1 MKLADC
7 YRLLGLKE
15 GASYDEI
22 KAAYRRLA
30 RRYHPDMNPG
40 SVKAKDTFIQL
51 TDAYHKLIDA
61 AQPSILKA
69 RRKAQTATQPTTAQA
84 AKPGATPKPAAT
96 QPKAATQSKAAP
108 QPKSTAQATAKPATA
123 TSIRKRPVVQRDPNT
138 SASDQQ
144 MKEKVFEMLQ
154 RSLQEQR
161 YPRAI
166 ALVEGLAQRLP
177 QDGEVRQWLAVVYQR
192 WGRHLVNHRQFDKA
206 KIFLNKA
213 LRTDP
218 HNRTLWYEVDRDMRR
233 IDGIE
238 IM

>member
-15 GASYDEI
+15 GASYEEI

-40 SVKAKDTFIQL
+40 SVKAKDTFIKL
-51 TDAYHKLIDA
+51 TDAYHKLLDA
-61 AQPSILKA
+61 AQPSVLKA
-69 RRKAQTATQPTTAQA
+69 RRKAQATAAQPTA
-84 AKPGATPKPAAT
+84 AKSTPSPAPKPATAPPKAT
-96 QPKAATQSKAAP
+96 VPPKAATP
-108 QPKSTAQATAKPATA
+108 PTAKPATP

-138 SASDQQ
+138 SASDHQ
-144 MKEKVFEMLQ
+144 MKEKVYELLQ

-192 WGRHLVNHRQFDKA
+192 WGRHLINNRQFDKA

>member
-7 YRLLGLKE
+7 YRLLGLRE

-30 RRYHPDMNPG
+30 RKYHPDMNPG
-40 SVKAKDTFIQL
+40 SVKAKDIFIQL
-51 TDAYHKLIDA
+51 TDAYHQLLDA
-61 AQPSILKA
+61 VQPSVLKG
-69 RRKAQTATQPTTAQA
+69 RRKAQKASPSPSKPAPKAQPKPPPKTTAKAPPQA
-84 AKPGATPKPAAT
+84 PAKPV
-96 QPKAATQSKAAP
+96 
-108 QPKSTAQATAKPATA
+108 
-123 TSIRKRPVVQRDPNT
+123 SIRKRPAVRHDPNT
-138 SASDQQ
+138 SATDQQ
-144 MKEKVFEMLQ
+144 MKERVYELLQ

-192 WGRHLVNHRQFDKA
+192 WGRHLIQMRQFDKA

>member
-1 MKLADC
+1 
-7 YRLLGLKE
+7 
-15 GASYDEI
+15 
-22 KAAYRRLA
+22 
-30 RRYHPDMNPG
+30 
-40 SVKAKDTFIQL
+40 
-51 TDAYHKLIDA
+51 
-61 AQPSILKA
+61 
-69 RRKAQTATQPTTAQA
+69 
-84 AKPGATPKPAAT
+84 
-96 QPKAATQSKAAP
+96 
-108 QPKSTAQATAKPATA
+108 
-123 TSIRKRPVVQRDPNT
+123 
-138 SASDQQ
+138 
-144 MKEKVFEMLQ
+144 MKEKVFELLQ

-177 QDGEVRQWLAVVYQR
+177 QDAEVRQWLAVVYQR
-192 WGRHLVNHRQFDKA
+192 WGRHLISTRQFDKA